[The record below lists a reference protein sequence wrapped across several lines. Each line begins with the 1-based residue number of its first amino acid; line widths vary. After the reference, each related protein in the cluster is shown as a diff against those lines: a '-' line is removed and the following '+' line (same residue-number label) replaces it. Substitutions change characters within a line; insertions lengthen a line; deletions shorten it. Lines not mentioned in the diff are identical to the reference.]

1 MIKYDDIT
9 NIILENNSQ
18 IDVKNLDN
26 SLSLL
31 EQGLD
36 SLDMMSLFF
45 EIEKRYNKKIPD
57 SLINETKIH
66 SIHEILNFINDI
78 TN

>member
-57 SLINETKIH
+57 SLINEKKIH